1 MVSSAT
7 LYGEIGIVLAAI
19 FVILT
24 GLYLLNRYMKRRGPE
39 LALRE
44 GRGVLDDRSH
54 NQIRLGR
61 SAAERLAREGVDVS
75 EATRLLDRADVARQ
89 ARNFEMSIEL
99 SSKAKDLLAGAR
111 TVASPAGSGVT
122 SATVSPGFPAA
133 SAGTGVVTPPAFS
146 ASAGPVPA
154 VSATP
159 FVGPGAANGPI
170 ADSPTESPGN
180 RPPRN
185 KMEAHFQL
193 SLVQDE
199 IDQARGDK
207 SRTRAFKDAD
217 ALRTKAQAAYDA
229 QDYTEALRLAL
240 KSRRTLG
247 TRVEGLPVS
256 PTMTTPAETT
266 PEPGTAASQP
276 TFGQKCAK
284 CGRVASSSDQFCRG
298 CGAPITPA
306 VCSACGAPLLAGDR
320 FCGKCGA
327 VQT

>member
-44 GRGVLDDRSH
+44 GKAILDDRSH

-75 EATRLLDRADVARQ
+75 EATRLLDRAEVARQ
-89 ARNFEMSIEL
+89 ARSFEMSIEL

-111 TVASPAGSGVT
+111 TAASPSGPIATGAAAG
-122 SATVSPGFPAA
+122 PGFPAA
-133 SAGTGVVTPPAFS
+133 PRGTGVVTPPALS
-146 ASAGPVPA
+146 ASSGPSPA
-154 VSATP
+154 VSAMP
-159 FVGPGAANGPI
+159 FASPGVANGPI
-170 ADSPTESPGN
+170 ADSPTESPVN

-256 PTMTTPAETT
+256 PTMTAPAETT

-276 TFGQKCAK
+276 AFGQKCAK

-306 VCSACGAPLLAGDR
+306 LCGACGAPLLAGDR